1 MFLAFAFH
9 SISLSYQVIVQ
20 YFEPK
25 PLNCF
30 LVPWF
35 REVGFG
41 FVYGSIII
49 KLYRIYAE
57 FQTRKAHR
65 VCVRDKDLL
74 KYLCAIILVITGYMA
89 AWSALI
95 LETIDGFANLVNEST
110 EVYIIQI
117 GRTMDNLKFVICKQL
132 SWDYVTELGELIF
145 ILAGFYMSYSI
156 RNARSEFYREKWALC
171 TCIYIEFVVSG
182 SFYLLRYFFWNSLH
196 PDLLYLMYFARCQLT
211 VTVVLALI
219 FGPKVGSCF
228 RSKINPPLFFERNLL
243 KCKLFSLQIL
253 TRTLTRNLT

>member
-1 MFLAFAFH
+1 MVAWLFLFLPDSDSN
-9 SISLSYQVIVQ
+9 SISVLQTLQVIVQ

-74 KYLCAIILVITGYMA
+74 KYLCAIILVIVGYMA

-95 LETIDGFANLVNEST
+95 LETIDGFANLVNESA

-117 GRTMDNLKFVICKQL
+117 GRTVDNLKFVICKQL
-132 SWDYVTELGELIF
+132 SWDYVTELGELSF

-171 TCIYIEFVVSG
+171 TCIYLEFVVSG
-182 SFYLLRYFFWNSLH
+182 TFYVLRYFLWNSLH
-196 PDLLYLMYFARCQLT
+196 PDLLYLLYFVRCQLT

-219 FGPKVGSCF
+219 FGPKVGSSSF
-228 RSKINPPLFFERNLL
+228 
-243 KCKLFSLQIL
+243 
-253 TRTLTRNLT
+253 